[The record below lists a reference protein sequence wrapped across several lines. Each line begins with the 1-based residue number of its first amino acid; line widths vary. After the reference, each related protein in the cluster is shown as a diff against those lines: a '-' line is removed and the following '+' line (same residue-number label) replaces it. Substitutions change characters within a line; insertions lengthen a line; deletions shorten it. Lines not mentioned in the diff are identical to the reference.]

1 MGGATLCG
9 FLSKTSLSC
18 ARLCRRAGSSEDSF
32 LLQTA
37 VLEDHC
43 ERETLRCALR
53 VNESLWARTLKVPR
67 FLGDPA
73 AALRKVLTNFSRAT
87 SSDEAQYTAGHLA
100 VCAAAKH
107 EERNV
112 DCFRVGSAP
121 PPRGHLTF
129 MWKPSKISQQ
139 ELIGGEKM
147 NEFFS
152 FLPLSQS
159 GRVKRILLRL

>member
-1 MGGATLCG
+1 MCEEGEESGEVILLWAGPRFAASSAKPVCLVLDCAGGQVATRPRG
-9 FLSKTSLSC
+9 FF
-18 ARLCRRAGSSEDSF
+18 SSP
-32 LLQTA
+32 A

-43 ERETLRCALR
+43 ESETLRCALR

-87 SSDEAQYTAGHLA
+87 SSDEVQYMAGHLA
-100 VCAAAKH
+100 VCAAATH
-107 EERNV
+107 EE
-112 DCFRVGSAP
+112 CGLFQGGFW

-139 ELIGGEKM
+139 ELIGGGGK
-147 NEFFS
+147 
-152 FLPLSQS
+152 
-159 GRVKRILLRL
+159 

>member
-9 FLSKTSLSC
+9 FLGKTSLSC
-18 ARLCRRAGSSEDSF
+18 ARLCRRAGSSEAARLVFFSR

-53 VNESLWARTLKVPR
+53 GNESLWARILKVPR

-87 SSDEAQYTAGHLA
+87 SSDEMQDTAGHLA
-100 VCAAAKH
+100 VCAAATH

-112 DCFRVGSAP
+112 DCFRVGSG
-121 PPRGHLTF
+121 PPRGHLPF
-129 MWKPSKISQQ
+129 MGKPSKISKQ
-139 ELIGGEKM
+139 ELIGVGRG
-147 NEFFS
+147 NE
-152 FLPLSQS
+152 
-159 GRVKRILLRL
+159 